1 MRLKQ
6 EQFVPFMIA
15 VGFLT
20 MIIIIWSSFS
30 FTNKQHQQFKENL
43 AKSDSLTIMKMRIVG
58 EGDSVKISDFKGNK
72 SLVVFWASWSDKSLS
87 MLNEV
92 ENLHEEFDSLK
103 VIAALVKDAEESLA
117 ENKQYPDFR
126 YTDGIKFFNYL
137 KVPGFP
143 SYILFD
149 EDSNV
154 LTSRVGYEKGAGYD
168 SLKVYL
174 DE

>member
-20 MIIIIWSSFS
+20 MIIIVWSSLS
-30 FTNKQHQQFKENL
+30 FTNKQHRMFEENIME
-43 AKSDSLTIMKMRIVG
+43 SDSLTLMKMRVVG
-58 EGDSVKISDFKGNK
+58 NGDSVSVTDMKGTK
-72 SLVVFWASWSDKSLS
+72 SMLVFWASWSEKSLS
-87 MLNEV
+87 MLDEIEILQNEY
-92 ENLHEEFDSLK
+92 DSLK

-117 ENKQYPDFR
+117 LDKEYPNFV
-126 YTDGIKFFNYL
+126 YTDGIKLFNYL

-149 EDSNV
+149 ENSSVLKSNI
-154 LTSRVGYEKGAGYD
+154 GYEKGIGYD
-168 SLKVYL
+168 SLKVFMP
-174 DE
+174 